1 MLDKRELKKK
11 TILDVAQKIFSRFGL
26 NKTTMNEIAK
36 ATRMGKATLYHYFTS
51 KEQVFSEVINRESKI
66 YTNKLNESIKVI
78 DEPKEKLRAY
88 IKTRINTFNSLI
100 NTYSAMTDEYLGN
113 YSDIKKYRESFFKTE
128 IQTLVS
134 ILDENNNQ
142 KELIHKKN
150 IEIAKVISLMFG
162 GIEFLII
169 SGENSEFT
177 SERIDIMLQ
186 ILLNGIC

>member
-51 KEQVFSEVINRESKI
+51 KEEVFSEVINRESKI
-66 YTNKLNESIKVI
+66 YTDKLDEAIKGI
-78 DEPKEKLRAY
+78 NDPKGKLRAY
-88 IKTRINTFNSLI
+88 IKTRIKTFNSLT
-100 NTYSAMTDEYLGN
+100 NTYSALTDEYLGN
-113 YSDIKKYRESFFKTE
+113 YSDIKKFREPFFSTE
-128 IQTLVS
+128 RETLIS
-134 ILDENNNQ
+134 ILKEEGNQ
-142 KELIHKKN
+142 KDFTDIQIVEV
-150 IEIAKVISLMFG
+150 AKVISLMLG

-177 SERIDIMLQ
+177 SERIDIMLE